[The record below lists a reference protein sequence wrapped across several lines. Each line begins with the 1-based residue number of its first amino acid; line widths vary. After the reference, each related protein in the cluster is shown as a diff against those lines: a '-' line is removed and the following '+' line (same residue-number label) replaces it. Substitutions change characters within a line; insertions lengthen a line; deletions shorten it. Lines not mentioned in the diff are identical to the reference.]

1 MALNQHP
8 VLSPFKRGDT
18 FMFTC
23 RHKVDGVPQS
33 VTGFDI
39 QAQIRTR
46 LGALVATLQPR
57 LADQSVSPGT
67 FYLEPQTADTSGW
80 AVGRHSCDIQITSG
94 GVRRSTVTFTLPVV
108 EDITR

>member
-1 MALNQHP
+1 MTLNQQL
-8 VLSPFKRGDT
+8 VMSPFKRGDT

-23 RHKVDGVPQS
+23 RHKVNGVPQS

-39 QAQIRTR
+39 QSQIRTR
-46 LGALVATLQPR
+46 QGTLVATLQPR
-57 LADQSVSPGT
+57 LADQSVSPGL
-67 FYLEPQTADTSGW
+67 FYLEPQTADTSAW

-94 GVRRSTVTFTLPVV
+94 GVRRSTLTFTLPVV